1 MIHAK
6 RHLSAM
12 NTIRRMC
19 VVKKDP
25 TIIAHEVALAHT
37 ANLTTTFASER
48 AQLRLDSKD
57 DRNQLLQVLK
67 ELKFELTTT
76 LQNHDKKLTTTLEN
90 HDKKLITTLENHDK
104 KHEKNVKEMEDRL
117 QKLWNAHNYR
127 LVGLVVSAVGAVV
140 VIVQIQSFFS
150 LG

>member
-6 RHLSAM
+6 RHLSA
-12 NTIRRMC
+12 TIRRMC

-25 TIIAHEVALAHT
+25 AIIAHEVALAHT

-76 LQNHDKKLTTTLEN
+76 L
-90 HDKKLITTLENHDK
+90 ENHDK

-140 VIVQIQSFFS
+140 VIVQS
-150 LG
+150 LGHEFALRPKAGSK